1 MNYWFALVLGL
12 LPSVAWLIFF
22 LQEDR
27 QRPEPKK
34 LILETF
40 LLGAAATFFVL
51 QIQIVINN
59 WLIGIGIAQWT
70 PLSIFWLAAIE
81 EVAKFLVVYFFIHK
95 NRNFDE
101 AIDPMIYMVVAALG
115 FAAVENIASA
125 IKATN
130 SFELLTLRFV
140 GATLLHSLSS
150 GLVGY
155 WWSLSIYHKRHH
167 ISDILVGLFYAI
179 IFHSVFNFLIVKLGP
194 GISVTLVLIFAAF
207 FVLNDFEHLK
217 TVSIPLPEDNK

>member
-1 MNYWFALVLGL
+1 MSQWLMIIVGL
-12 LPSVAWLIFF
+12 LPSIVWLIFF

-34 LILETF
+34 LILF
-40 LLGAAATFFVL
+40 TFFLGVVVTFFIL
-51 QIQIVINN
+51 QVQIVLNQFMN
-59 WLIGIGIAQWT
+59 YLDIAMWSVI
-70 PLSIFWLAAIE
+70 SIFWLAAVE
-81 EVAKFLVVYFFIHK
+81 EVGKFLIVYFGIHK
-95 NRNFDE
+95 QKEFNE

-125 IKATN
+125 LKAPDGV
-130 SFELLTLRFV
+130 ELTILRFV

-167 ISDILVGLFYAI
+167 LTDILVGLFYAT
-179 IFHSVFNFLIVKLGP
+179 IFHSLFNYFTVRFGP
-194 GISVTLVLIFAAF
+194 GMIVTLLLIFVSF
-207 FVLNDFEHLK
+207 FILNDFEKLK
-217 TVSIPLPEDNK
+217 TVTKPLPEDGK

>member
-1 MNYWFALVLGL
+1 MNHWFALILGL
-12 LPSVAWLIFF
+12 LPSAVWLIFF

-27 QRPEPKK
+27 QRPEPKR

-51 QIQIVINN
+51 QIQIVVNN
-59 WLIGIGIAQWT
+59 WLTGIGIIQWT

-81 EVAKFLVVYFFIHK
+81 EIAKFLVVYFFIHK

-125 IKATN
+125 MKATN
-130 SFELLTLRFV
+130 GFELLTLRFV

-167 ISDILVGLFYAI
+167 TSDILIGLFYAT
-179 IFHSVFNFLIVKLGP
+179 IFHSVFNFLIIKLGP
-194 GISVTLVLIFAAF
+194 GIWVTLLLIFTAF

-217 TVSIPLPEDNK
+217 NSPTPLPEDSK